1 MEKYNKKWEERGR
14 SMTFR
19 YETRMKEFLP
29 FVLHFVKQI

>member
-1 MEKYNKKWEERGR
+1 MKTYNKKWEEGGR

-29 FVLHFVKQI
+29 FLLHFDKQI